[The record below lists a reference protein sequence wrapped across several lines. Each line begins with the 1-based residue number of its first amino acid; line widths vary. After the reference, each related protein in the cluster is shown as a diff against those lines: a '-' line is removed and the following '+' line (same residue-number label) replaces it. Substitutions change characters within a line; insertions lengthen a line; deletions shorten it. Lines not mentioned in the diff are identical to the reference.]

1 MHERLEGKGKKKMTR
16 ESKKYNKSIG
26 VGSLLAGGALCVLA
40 GASIGSAIENY
51 PAAGRTVPVAASA
64 DAVRNLPNFAELAK
78 RLGPSVVNVSTTQV
92 RRMAQGAPA
101 PFDQGDPRNDLL
113 ERFFGGRIPRGAQPG
128 PQPRQGGMGSGFII
142 DNNGTIL
149 TNYHV
154 VGNAQKINV
163 TLSDGKSYEAKVIG
177 TDQKTDIAVI
187 KIDAGRD
194 LPAAAL
200 GDSDRL
206 EVGEWVIAIGNPF
219 GLDHTVTSGIVSAKG
234 RQIGAGPYD
243 NFIQTDASI
252 NPGNSG
258 GPLLNL
264 RGEVVGI
271 NTAIF
276 SQSGGNIGIGFAI
289 PTNSVKDLLPQL
301 RDKGRVV
308 RGYLGTT
315 VQKITPEIADSLGLK
330 QGGGALV
337 ADVLKGGPAEKA
349 GLKAGDVI
357 VEFDKKEIKDSSDL
371 PAAVA
376 RVAPG
381 TSVQL
386 KVTRDGKQI
395 SLPIT
400 VGELKDNEVVASSG
414 QESDLGLTVQPLTPD
429 MAQSLGLERAEG
441 LVVASV
447 KPGSA
452 ADEAGLR
459 SGDVIT
465 QVNRRPVKNLADYN
479 REISRTEKSK
489 SVLFLVRRGES
500 SVFLALKR

>member
-1 MHERLEGKGKKKMTR
+1 MTR
-16 ESKKYNKSIG
+16 EAKQYNKTIG
-26 VGSLLAGGALCVLA
+26 VGSLIAGGALCSLV

-64 DAVRNLPNFAELAK
+64 DAVRSLPNFTELAK

-101 PFDQGDPRNDLL
+101 PFGQGDPRNDLL

-128 PQPRQGGMGSGFII
+128 PQPRQGGVGSGFII
-142 DNNGTIL
+142 DSNGTIL

-187 KIDAGRD
+187 KIDAGRN
-194 LPAAAL
+194 LPAVAL

-330 QGGGALV
+330 QSGGALV
-337 ADVLKGGPAEKA
+337 ADVVKGGPAEKA
-349 GLKAGDVI
+349 GVKAGDVI

-386 KVTRDGKQI
+386 KVARDGKQI

-441 LVVASV
+441 LIVASV

-465 QVNRRPVKNLADYN
+465 QVNRRPVKNLADYK